1 MMLTYLLI
9 MNIKSAL
16 IISVAILIIGFTYLY
31 SERYEYKVIQV
42 DGFYSAYTDVIIRI
56 SKYPFYDNGYN
67 KKCLFQSGEKD
78 NEEDHAFNLN
88 ILRCVI
94 FDN

>member
-1 MMLTYLLI
+1 
-9 MNIKSAL
+9 MNVKNAL

-42 DGFYSAYTDVIIRI
+42 DGFNTAYTDVIIRI

-67 KKCLFQSGEKD
+67 KKCLFQSGEEGYD
-78 NEEDHAFNLN
+78 EDHAMNLN
-88 ILRCVI
+88 ILQCVN

>member
-1 MMLTYLLI
+1 

-42 DGFYSAYTDVIIRI
+42 DGFNTIYTDVIIRI
-56 SKYPFYDNGYN
+56 NKYSFGDPYFN
-67 KKCLFQSGEKD
+67 KCLLKSGE
-78 NEEDHAFNLN
+78 EERDGDHAYNLDMTTCEYVDEN
-88 ILRCVI
+88 E
-94 FDN
+94 